1 MKLKSIQPSV
11 DVRTFWWA
19 VGLSV
24 VGCFLLVASL
34 FIPPAGVIEASVIS
48 AAGLVFT
55 FSGAI
60 VGINGN
66 FNTKLVKFEAD
77 VNRRLNNTETRE
89 ENKDEGLSDT
99 QNG

>member
-1 MKLKSIQPSV
+1 MKNRSLLSSV
-11 DVRTFWWA
+11 DTRSFYWA

-34 FIPPAGVIEASVIS
+34 FIPPMGVIDATIIS

-66 FNTKLVKFEAD
+66 FNNKLAKFEFEMED
-77 VNRRLNNTETRE
+77 RYRKRDNENEDNKETPT
-89 ENKDEGLSDT
+89 D
-99 QNG
+99 

>member
-1 MKLKSIQPSV
+1 MKNRSLLSSV
-11 DVRTFWWA
+11 DTRSFWWA

-34 FIPPAGVIEASVIS
+34 FIPPMGVIDATIIS

-66 FNTKLVKFEAD
+66 FNNKLAKFEFEMEKKIKTGTED
-77 VNRRLNNTETRE
+77 GENN
-89 ENKDEGLSDT
+89 G
-99 QNG
+99 

>member
-1 MKLKSIQPSV
+1 MKRLKDIQASV

-66 FNTKLVKFEAD
+66 FNTKLMKFEAD
-77 VNRRLNNTETRE
+77 VNQKINNTEQK
-89 ENKDEGLSDT
+89 KDDNISDT
-99 QNG
+99 SNG

>member
-1 MKLKSIQPSV
+1 MKNRSLLSSV
-11 DVRTFWWA
+11 DTRSFYWA

-34 FIPPAGVIEASVIS
+34 FIPPMGVIDTTIIS

-66 FNTKLVKFEAD
+66 FNNKLAKFEFEMED
-77 VNRRLNNTETRE
+77 RYRKRDNENEDKKETPT
-89 ENKDEGLSDT
+89 D
-99 QNG
+99 